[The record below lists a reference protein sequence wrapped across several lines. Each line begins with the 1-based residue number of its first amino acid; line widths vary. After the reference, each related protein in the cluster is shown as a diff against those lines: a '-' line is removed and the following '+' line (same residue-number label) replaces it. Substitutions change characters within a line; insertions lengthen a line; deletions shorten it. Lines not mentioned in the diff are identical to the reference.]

1 MGGKHSES
9 VPAAQGKVIIYTKPG
24 CPYCAAAKEDLAS
37 RGVAYEEV
45 STHNNPK
52 AVAEVMRLTQGEG
65 IVPVLVAGS
74 EVKVGF
80 GGG

>member
-1 MGGKHSES
+1 MPEK
-9 VPAAQGKVIIYTKPG
+9 AIIYTSPG
-24 CPYCAAAKEDLAS
+24 CPYCAAAKEELAG
-37 RGVAYEEV
+37 RGITYQEI

-65 IVPVLVAGS
+65 IVPVVVAGDK
-74 EVKVGF
+74 VQVGF

>member
-1 MGGKHSES
+1 MGAKHSDS
-9 VPAAQGKVIIYTKPG
+9 VPAAQGKVVVYTKPG
-24 CPYCAAAKEDLAS
+24 CPYCAAAKVDLDS
-37 RGVAYEEV
+37 QGTTYQEI

-65 IVPVLVAGS
+65 IVPVVVAGDK
-74 EVKVGF
+74 VQVGF